1 MASTIAPTDAGPSA
15 RLDDVM
21 LAMDV
26 VDTLRHRDEWVSREI
41 DEAGREADL
50 MARLRAIYAG
60 QGIQVSDAVLVQGI
74 RALDESRF
82 VYTPPEPNLATS
94 LALLWVERN
103 RYLKAAAALVLL
115 VAALAGA
122 YYETR
127 VRPLRQT
134 ASALE
139 AAHSEAVAEAAGPAG
154 RERADRLLD
163 AGAAALEESDTGAA
177 AQALGDLRSLRA
189 SLQSEYELRIVST
202 AFKVPPTALHERIR
216 YLIVEAVA
224 PDGGILTLPVANGEA
239 KAPQPVA
246 RWGIA
251 VNPDVYLAVDQDLKA
266 DGRIDDAA
274 LGVKRRGEPDVEF
287 LKPVLGKTITEW

>member
-1 MASTIAPTDAGPSA
+1 
-15 RLDDVM
+15 
-21 LAMDV
+21 
-26 VDTLRHRDEWVSREI
+26 SREI

>member
-1 MASTIAPTDAGPSA
+1 M
-15 RLDDVM
+15 
-21 LAMDV
+21 
-26 VDTLRHRDEWVSREI
+26 
-41 DEAGREADL
+41 
-50 MARLRAIYAG
+50 
-60 QGIQVSDAVLVQGI
+60 
-74 RALDESRF
+74 
-82 VYTPPEPNLATS
+82 
-94 LALLWVERN
+94 
-103 RYLKAAAALVLL
+103 
-115 VAALAGA
+115 
-122 YYETR
+122 
-127 VRPLRQT
+127 
-134 ASALE
+134 
-139 AAHSEAVAEAAGPAG
+139 AEAAGPAG

-287 LKPVLGKTITEW
+287 LKPVLGETVTEW

>member
-1 MASTIAPTDAGPSA
+1 MATAIAPTGAGSGA

-26 VDTLRHRDEWVSREI
+26 VDTLRHREDWVSREI

-50 MARLRAIYAG
+50 MGRLRAIYAA
-60 QGIQVSDAVLVQGI
+60 QGIQVSDEVLAQGI
-74 RALDESRF
+74 KALDESRF
-82 VYTPPEPNLATS
+82 VYTPPPPGLRTR

-103 RYLKAAAALVLL
+103 RYLKAAAALALL
-115 VAALAGA
+115 LAALAGA
-122 YYETR
+122 YYETQ

-139 AAHSEAVAEAAGPAG
+139 TAHSEALAEAAGEAG
-154 RERADRLLD
+154 RERADRLLA
-163 AGAAALEESDTGAA
+163 AGEAALDESDTGAA
-177 AQALGDLRSLRA
+177 ARALGDLRALRA
-189 SLQSEYELRIVST
+189 NLQSEYEVRIVST

-239 KAPQPVA
+239 GPPQPVA
-246 RWGIA
+246 RWGIE
-251 VNPDVYLAVDQDLKA
+251 VNPDVYLSVEQDLKA
-266 DGRIDDAA
+266 DGKIDDAA

-287 LKPVLGKTITEW
+287 LKPVLGETITQW

>member
-26 VDTLRHRDEWVSREI
+26 VDTLRHRDEWLSREI

-82 VYTPPEPNLATS
+82 VYTPPKPGLPTS

-139 AAHSEAVAEAAGPAG
+139 AAHSEAMAEAAGPAG

-266 DGRIDDAA
+266 DGKIDDAA

-287 LKPVLGKTITEW
+287 LKPVLGETVTEW

>member
-26 VDTLRHRDEWVSREI
+26 VDTLRHRDEWLSREI

-82 VYTPPEPNLATS
+82 VYTPPKPGLPTS

-139 AAHSEAVAEAAGPAG
+139 AAHSEAMAEAAGPAG

-266 DGRIDDAA
+266 DGKIDDAA

-287 LKPVLGKTITEW
+287 LKPVLGETITEW